1 LDANERKDAKKQKE
15 DGTSTSSFCKANSL
29 SVNTDLLL
37 ALGLLLELNLT
48 VNQSEQRVIGADA
61 NVVTGMHGSASLSDD
76 DIAGADTLTVRLLNA
91 KALRFAV
98 TAVLGRTDTLL
109 VSKEL

>member
-1 LDANERKDAKKQKE
+1 MAHRHILISAKQVL
-15 DGTSTSSFCKANSL
+15 L
-29 SVNTDLLL
+29 SVYADLFL

-48 VNQSEQRVIGADA
+48 VDQSEQRVIGTDA
-61 NVVTGMHGSASLSDD
+61 NVVTGMHGSASLSED